1 MGPSVGVVVAVGV
14 EVAIGDGTADK
25 GVWAEGAGSPKGEQP
40 SPMVATIPRI
50 QVAIQSLLGTEDRIA
65 DPLSTDKRFFIG
77 SKS

>member
-1 MGPSVGVVVAVGV
+1 
-14 EVAIGDGTADK
+14 
-25 GVWAEGAGSPKGEQP
+25 
-40 SPMVATIPRI
+40 MVATIPRI